1 MSKHSYKKVKILKQ
15 AGFRV
20 KAWCPLKSHYLLKQT
35 CSFWFLVCLS
45 MYDLLVD
52 TGFRS
57 NYEKSYLNMARF
69 NKCIQEKPISLYIYL
84 EKERS
89 CVKVQNFVSKNY
101 SDRGNEYLIKTL
113 FFSLLKFISS
123 CLHFIKCNICNSVK
137 TDWEN
142 LSKIIK
148 KWLKKKLY

>member
-1 MSKHSYKKVKILKQ
+1 MSKHSYKKVKILKH

-20 KAWCPLKSHYLLKQT
+20 KAWCPPKSHYLLKQT

-52 TGFRS
+52 TRLRS

-69 NKCIQEKPISLYIYL
+69 NKCIQEKPTSVNIYL
-84 EKERS
+84 EIESS

-101 SDRGNEYLIKTL
+101 SDRGNGYLIKTL

-123 CLHFIKCNICNSVK
+123 CLHFIKCNIFNSVK